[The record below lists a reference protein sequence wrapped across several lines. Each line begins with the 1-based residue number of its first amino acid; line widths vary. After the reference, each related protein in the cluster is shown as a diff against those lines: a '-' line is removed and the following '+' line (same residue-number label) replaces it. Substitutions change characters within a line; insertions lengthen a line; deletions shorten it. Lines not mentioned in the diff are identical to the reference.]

1 MASELVTGWGLS
13 QYRSMALNRKEYKE
27 FCSSHVVQGAKWK
40 EKSPLYRPIRLL
52 SMVSKLLK
60 MAPLLAIERYWGLS
74 VQKAE
79 HPKRCHSTLPQC
91 FLPMVAR

>member
-1 MASELVTGWGLS
+1 
-13 QYRSMALNRKEYKE
+13 MALNRKEYKE

-60 MAPLLAIERYWGLS
+60 MAPLLAIERYWG
-74 VQKAE
+74 
-79 HPKRCHSTLPQC
+79 
-91 FLPMVAR
+91 